1 MNLDTLNETQKE
13 AVLTTDGPILILAGP
28 GSGKTRVIT
37 YKIAYLLEEKKANP
51 WEILAITFTN
61 KAAKEMK
68 VRLESLIK
76 DDVRSMQ
83 ISTFH
88 SFGLRVIKEN
98 HEFFNLN
105 SSFTILDEQDSISVI
120 KKILKDMNLD
130 DKIYN
135 PRTIKN
141 KISNAKNE
149 LLNPKA
155 YSVFARTD
163 IDKTIVKVYEK
174 YEDRLKKNSS
184 VDFDDL
190 LMMPIELFKKDKKAL
205 EHYQNR
211 YKYVFIDEYQDTN
224 EAQYTLSKMIS
235 EKYHNICVVGDE
247 SQSIYSWRGA
257 NFKNILNFEKDYN
270 NAKVILLEQNYRSTK
285 RIIEA
290 ANSVIKNNKEKKDK
304 HLWTDNDTGSKIK
317 YLRCY
322 DEKDEIYNIISEI
335 KQYKEEGIP
344 YKEMVVLY
352 RTNAQSQSI
361 ERGFIENTI
370 PYKVVGSYAY
380 FNRKEIKDLVA
391 YLRLINNK
399 DDDVSL
405 LRAINAPKRGIGN
418 KTIEKLEEKAN
429 NEDNKSIFNVID
441 SGKELVFKNL
451 ILDINEKM
459 KDKSFVD
466 LVELVLDE
474 SGLRNEYELDK
485 SLESDAKLE
494 NLEEFK
500 SIAKNFED
508 YNPGAT
514 LEEFLIEISL
524 ISDVKETKDDDD
536 VVTLMTTHA
545 VKGLEFD
552 IVFVTGLEEGIF
564 PHSNSMYEESELEEE
579 RRLFYVAITRAK
591 KVLYL
596 TNARSRVRFG
606 KIESNPPSRFIDEIN
621 SDDIEKMFEENKT
634 TKEIKINKKDN
645 FNDEELEIKAGDK
658 VEHNSYG
665 KGIVVTVDRGVA
677 TIAFANPI
685 GIKKILT
692 TYKGLKKTGGFY
704 E

>member
-1 MNLDTLNETQKE
+1 MNLDTLNETQLE
-13 AVLTTDGPILILAGP
+13 AVKITDGPLLILAGP

-37 YKIAYLLEEKKANP
+37 YKIAYLLEQGKAKP
-51 WEILAITFTN
+51 WEVLAITFTN

-68 VRLESLIK
+68 ERLHNLIEEDIK
-76 DDVRSMQ
+76 GMQ

-88 SFGLRVIKEN
+88 SFGLRVIKEYYD
-98 HEFFNLN
+98 FFGLDRT
-105 SSFTILDEQDSISVI
+105 FTIIDESDSISLI
-120 KKILKDMNLD
+120 KKIIKELNLD
-130 DKIYN
+130 EKKYI
-135 PRTIKN
+135 PRAIKN
-141 KISNAKNE
+141 KISGAKNE
-149 LLNPKA
+149 LLNPEGFK
-155 YSVFARTD
+155 VFARTPYD
-163 IDKTIVKVYEK
+163 EDVVKIYKK
-174 YEDRLKKNSS
+174 YEEKLKRNSS

-190 LMMPIELFKKDKKAL
+190 LMLPIELFRKDKEAL

-224 EAQYTLSKMIS
+224 EAQYLLSKMIS
-235 EKYHNICVVGDE
+235 DKYKNICVVGDE

-257 NFKNILNFEKDYN
+257 NYKNILNFEKDYK

-285 RIIEA
+285 TILEA

-304 HLWTDNDTGSKIK
+304 HLWTLNGKGSKIK

-322 DEKDEIYNIISEI
+322 DEKDEILNIINTI
-335 KQYKEEGIP
+335 KKFKSEGIP

-391 YLRLINNK
+391 YLRLINNDK
-399 DDDVSL
+399 DDVSL
-405 LRAINAPKRGIGN
+405 IRAMNAPKRGIGA
-418 KTIEKLEEKAN
+418 KTIEKLELNAN
-429 NEDNKSIFNVID
+429 ENNVSIFDSIT
-441 SGKELVFKNL
+441 SGKELAFKNL
-451 ILDINEKM
+451 ILDIKEKM

-474 SGLRNEYELDK
+474 SGLKDEYKEKTIENE
-485 SLESDAKLE
+485 SRLE

-500 SIAKNFED
+500 SIARNFED

-524 ISDVKETKDDDD
+524 ISDVKEASDCDE
-536 VVTLMTTHA
+536 VVTLMTMHA

-552 IVFVTGLEEGIF
+552 VVFITGLEEGLF
-564 PHSNSMYEESELEEE
+564 PHSNSMFDESELEEE

-596 TNARSRVRFG
+596 TNARSRMLFG
-606 KIESNPPSRFIDEIN
+606 QIKSNLPSRFIEEIN
-621 SDDIEKMFEENKT
+621 QEDIEKLFEENKS

-645 FNDEELEIKAGDK
+645 FNDNDLELKVGDH
-658 VEHNSYG
+658 VNHNAYG
-665 KGIVVTVDRGVA
+665 NGIVVSLEKSVA
-677 TIAFANPI
+677 TIAFKV

-692 TYKGLKKTGGFY
+692 TYKGLKKI
-704 E
+704 

>member
-1 MNLDTLNETQKE
+1 MNLETLNDTQLE
-13 AVLTTDGPILILAGP
+13 AVKTTDGPILILAGP

-37 YKIAYLLEEKKANP
+37 YKIAYLLEENKAKP

-68 VRLESLIK
+68 MRLENLIEEDIK
-76 DDVRSMQ
+76 SMQ

-88 SFGLRVIKEN
+88 SFGLRIIKEN

-105 SSFTILDEQDSISVI
+105 KNFTILDETDSISVI
-120 KKILKDMNLD
+120 KKIVKEMNLD
-130 DKIYN
+130 EKQYN
-135 PRTIKN
+135 ARSIKH
-141 KISNAKNE
+141 KISSAKNE
-149 LLNPKA
+149 LIDSKK
-155 YSVFARTD
+155 YKMYARTL
-163 IDKTIVKVYEK
+163 IDENIAKVYEK
-174 YEDRLKKNSS
+174 YQEKLLRSS
-184 VDFDDL
+184 TVDFDDL
-190 LMMPIELFKKDKKAL
+190 LMLPIELFKKNKEAL
-205 EHYQNR
+205 EHYQNK

-224 EAQYTLSKMIS
+224 EAQYLLSKMIS
-235 EKYHNICVVGDE
+235 EKRNNICVVGDE
-247 SQSIYSWRGA
+247 CQSIYSWRGA
-257 NFKNILNFEKDYN
+257 NFKNILNFEKDYE

-290 ANSVIKNNKEKKDK
+290 ANSVIKHNKEKKDK
-304 HLWTDNDTGSKIK
+304 HLWTDNSEGTKIK
-317 YLRCY
+317 YMRCY
-322 DEKDEIYNIISEI
+322 DEKDEVLNIINQI
-335 KQYKEEGIP
+335 KHFKEEGIP

-361 ERGFIENTI
+361 ERGFLENTI

-405 LRAINAPKRGIGN
+405 LRAINAPKRGIGA
-418 KTIEKLEEKAN
+418 KTIEKLEAQAN
-429 NEDNKSIFNVID
+429 ENNKSIFDSIE
-441 SGKELVFKNL
+441 SGKELAFKNL

-459 KDKSFVD
+459 KDKSFVEFI
-466 LVELVLDE
+466 ELVLDE
-474 SGLRNEYELDK
+474 TGLRSEYELEK
-485 SLESDAKLE
+485 TVENEAKLE

-524 ISDVKETKDDDD
+524 ISDVKETKDDDE
-536 VVTLMTTHA
+536 VVTLMTMHA

-552 IVFVTGLEEGIF
+552 VVFVTGLEEGLF
-564 PHSNSMYEESELEEE
+564 PHSNSMHDESELEEE
-579 RRLFYVAITRAK
+579 RRIFYVAITRAK

-596 TNARSRVRFG
+596 TNARSRMLFG
-606 KIESNPPSRFIDEIN
+606 NVQCNQPSRFIEEIN
-621 SDDIEKMFEENKT
+621 PDDVEKLFEENKS

-645 FNDEELEIKAGDK
+645 FNDEDLELKVGDH
-658 VEHNSYG
+658 VEHNAYG
-665 KGIVVTVDRGVA
+665 SGIVVSIQKSVA
-677 TIAFANPI
+677 TIAFSNSV

-692 TYKGLKKTGGFY
+692 TYKGLKKR
-704 E
+704 

>member
-1 MNLDTLNETQKE
+1 MNLETLNDTQLE
-13 AVLTTDGPILILAGP
+13 AVKTTDGPILILAGP

-37 YKIAYLLEEKKANP
+37 YKIAYLLEENKAKP

-68 VRLESLIK
+68 MRLENLIEEDIK
-76 DDVRSMQ
+76 SMQ

-88 SFGLRVIKEN
+88 SFGLRIIKEN

-105 SSFTILDEQDSISVI
+105 KNFTILDETDSISVI
-120 KKILKDMNLD
+120 KKIVKEMNLD
-130 DKIYN
+130 EKQYN
-135 PRTIKN
+135 ARSIKH
-141 KISNAKNE
+141 KISSAKNE
-149 LLNPKA
+149 LIDSKK
-155 YSVFARTD
+155 YKMYARTL
-163 IDKTIVKVYEK
+163 IDENIAKVYEK
-174 YEDRLKKNSS
+174 YQEKLLRSS
-184 VDFDDL
+184 TVDFDDL
-190 LMMPIELFKKDKKAL
+190 LMLPIELFKKNKEAL
-205 EHYQNR
+205 EHYQNK

-224 EAQYTLSKMIS
+224 EAQYLLSKMIS
-235 EKYHNICVVGDE
+235 EKRNNICVVGDE
-247 SQSIYSWRGA
+247 CQSIYSWRGA
-257 NFKNILNFEKDYN
+257 NFKNILNFEKDYE

-290 ANSVIKNNKEKKDK
+290 ANSVIKHNKEKKDK
-304 HLWTDNDTGSKIK
+304 HLWTDNSEGTKIK
-317 YLRCY
+317 YMRCY
-322 DEKDEIYNIISEI
+322 DEKDEVLNIINQI
-335 KQYKEEGIP
+335 KHFKEEGIP

-361 ERGFIENTI
+361 ERGFLENTI

-405 LRAINAPKRGIGN
+405 LRAINAPKRGIGA
-418 KTIEKLEEKAN
+418 KTIEKLEAQAN
-429 NEDNKSIFNVID
+429 ENNKSLFDSIE
-441 SGKELVFKNL
+441 SGKELAFKNL

-459 KDKSFVD
+459 KDKSFVEFI
-466 LVELVLDE
+466 ELVLDE
-474 SGLRNEYELDK
+474 TGLRGEYELEK
-485 SLESDAKLE
+485 TVENEAKLE

-524 ISDVKETKDDDD
+524 ISDVKETKDDE
-536 VVTLMTTHA
+536 VVTLMTMHA

-552 IVFVTGLEEGIF
+552 VVFVTGLEEGLF
-564 PHSNSMYEESELEEE
+564 PHSNSMHDEAELEEE
-579 RRLFYVAITRAK
+579 RRIFYVAITRAK

-596 TNARSRVRFG
+596 TNARSRMLFG
-606 KIESNPPSRFIDEIN
+606 NVQCNQPSRFIEEIN
-621 SDDIEKMFEENKT
+621 PDDVEKLFEENKST
-634 TKEIKINKKDN
+634 REIKINKKDN
-645 FNDEELEIKAGDK
+645 FNDEDLELKAGDH
-658 VEHNSYG
+658 VEHNAYG
-665 KGIVVTVDRGVA
+665 SGIVVSIQKSVA
-677 TIAFANPI
+677 TIAFSNSV

-692 TYKGLKKTGGFY
+692 TYKGLKKR
-704 E
+704 

>member
-1 MNLDTLNETQKE
+1 MNLETLNETQLE
-13 AVLTTDGPILILAGP
+13 AVKTTDGPILILAGP

-37 YKIAYLLEEKKANP
+37 YKIAYLLEENKAKP

-68 VRLESLIK
+68 MRLENLIEEDIK
-76 DDVRSMQ
+76 SMQ

-88 SFGLRVIKEN
+88 SFGLRIIKEN

-105 SSFTILDEQDSISVI
+105 KNFTILDEADSISVI
-120 KKILKDMNLD
+120 KKIVKEMNLD
-130 DKIYN
+130 EKQYN
-135 PRTIKN
+135 ARSIKH
-141 KISNAKNE
+141 KISSAKNE
-149 LLNPKA
+149 LIDTKK
-155 YSVFARTD
+155 YKMYARTL
-163 IDKTIVKVYEK
+163 IDENIAKVYEK
-174 YEDRLKKNSS
+174 YQEKLLRSS
-184 VDFDDL
+184 TVDFDDL
-190 LMMPIELFKKDKKAL
+190 LMLPIELFKKNKEAL
-205 EHYQNR
+205 EHYQNK

-224 EAQYTLSKMIS
+224 EAQYLLSRMIC
-235 EKYHNICVVGDE
+235 EKRNNICVVGDE
-247 SQSIYSWRGA
+247 CQSIYSWRGA
-257 NFKNILNFEKDYN
+257 NFKNILNFEKDYE

-290 ANSVIKNNKEKKDK
+290 ANSVIKHNKEKKDK
-304 HLWTDNDTGSKIK
+304 HLWTDNSEGTKIK
-317 YLRCY
+317 YMRCY
-322 DEKDEIYNIISEI
+322 DEKDEVLNIINQI
-335 KQYKEEGIP
+335 KHFKEEGVP

-361 ERGFIENTI
+361 ERGFLENTI

-405 LRAINAPKRGIGN
+405 LRAINAPKRGIGA
-418 KTIEKLEEKAN
+418 KTIEKLEAQAN
-429 NEDNKSIFNVID
+429 ENNKSIFDSIE
-441 SGKELVFKNL
+441 SGKELAFKNL

-459 KDKSFVD
+459 KDKSFVEFI
-466 LVELVLDE
+466 ELVLDE
-474 SGLRNEYELDK
+474 TGLRSEYELEK
-485 SLESDAKLE
+485 TVENEAKLE

-524 ISDVKETKDDDD
+524 ISDVKETKDDDE
-536 VVTLMTTHA
+536 VVTLMTMHA

-552 IVFVTGLEEGIF
+552 VVFVTGLEEGLF
-564 PHSNSMYEESELEEE
+564 PHSNSMHDEAELEEE
-579 RRLFYVAITRAK
+579 RRIFYVAITRAK

-596 TNARSRVRFG
+596 TNARSRMLFG
-606 KIESNPPSRFIDEIN
+606 NVQCNQPSRFIEEIN
-621 SDDIEKMFEENKT
+621 PEDVEKLFEENKA

-645 FNDEELEIKAGDK
+645 FNDEDLELKAGDH
-658 VEHNSYG
+658 VEHNAYG
-665 KGIVVTVDRGVA
+665 SGIVVSIQKSVA
-677 TIAFANPI
+677 TIAFSNSV

-692 TYKGLKKTGGFY
+692 TYKGLKKR
-704 E
+704 

>member
-1 MNLDTLNETQKE
+1 MNLDTLNETQLE
-13 AVLTTDGPILILAGP
+13 AVKITDGPLLILAGP

-37 YKIAYLLEEKKANP
+37 YKIAYLLEQEKAKP
-51 WEILAITFTN
+51 WEVLAITFTN

-68 VRLESLIK
+68 ERLHNLIEEDIK
-76 DDVRSMQ
+76 GMQ

-88 SFGLRVIKEN
+88 SFGLRVIKEYYD
-98 HEFFNLN
+98 FFGLDRT
-105 SSFTILDEQDSISVI
+105 FTIIDESDSISLI
-120 KKILKDMNLD
+120 KKIIKELNLD
-130 DKIYN
+130 EKKYI
-135 PRTIKN
+135 PRAIKN
-141 KISNAKNE
+141 KISGAKNE
-149 LLNPKA
+149 LLNPEGFK
-155 YSVFARTD
+155 VFARTPYD
-163 IDKTIVKVYEK
+163 EDVVKIYKK
-174 YEDRLKKNSS
+174 YEEKLKRNSS

-190 LMMPIELFKKDKKAL
+190 LMLPIELFRKDKEAL

-224 EAQYTLSKMIS
+224 EAQYLLSKMIS
-235 EKYHNICVVGDE
+235 DKYKNICVVGDE

-257 NFKNILNFEKDYN
+257 NYKNILNFEKDYK

-285 RIIEA
+285 TILEA

-304 HLWTDNDTGSKIK
+304 HLWTLNGKGSKIK

-322 DEKDEIYNIISEI
+322 DEKDEILNIINTI
-335 KQYKEEGIP
+335 KKFKSEGIP

-391 YLRLINNK
+391 YLRLINNEK
-399 DDDVSL
+399 DDVSL
-405 LRAINAPKRGIGN
+405 IRAMNAPKRGIGA
-418 KTIEKLEEKAN
+418 KTIEKLELNAN
-429 NEDNKSIFNVID
+429 ENNVSIFDSIT
-441 SGKELVFKNL
+441 SGKELAFKNL
-451 ILDINEKM
+451 ILDIKEKM

-474 SGLRNEYELDK
+474 SGLKDEYKEKTIENE
-485 SLESDAKLE
+485 SRLE

-500 SIAKNFED
+500 SIARNFED

-524 ISDVKETKDDDD
+524 ISDVKEASDCDE
-536 VVTLMTTHA
+536 VVTLMTMHA

-552 IVFVTGLEEGIF
+552 VVFITGLEEGLF
-564 PHSNSMYEESELEEE
+564 PHSNSMFDESELEEE

-596 TNARSRVRFG
+596 TNARSRMLFG
-606 KIESNPPSRFIDEIN
+606 QIKSNLPSRFIEEIN
-621 SDDIEKMFEENKT
+621 QEDIEKLFEENKS

-645 FNDEELEIKAGDK
+645 FNDNDLELKVGDH
-658 VEHNSYG
+658 VNHNVYG
-665 KGIVVTVDRGVA
+665 NGIVVSLEKSVA
-677 TIAFANPI
+677 TIAFKV

-692 TYKGLKKTGGFY
+692 TYKGLKKI
-704 E
+704 

>member
-1 MNLDTLNETQKE
+1 MNLDTLNETQLE
-13 AVLTTDGPILILAGP
+13 AVKITDGPLLILAGP

-37 YKIAYLLEEKKANP
+37 YKIAYLLEQGKAKP
-51 WEILAITFTN
+51 WEVLAITFTN

-68 VRLESLIK
+68 ERLHNLIEEDIK
-76 DDVRSMQ
+76 GMQ

-88 SFGLRVIKEN
+88 SFGLRVIKEYYD
-98 HEFFNLN
+98 FFGLDRA
-105 SSFTILDEQDSISVI
+105 FTIIDESDSISLI
-120 KKILKDMNLD
+120 KKIIKELNLD
-130 DKIYN
+130 EKKYI
-135 PRTIKN
+135 PRAIKN
-141 KISNAKNE
+141 KISGAKNE
-149 LLNPKA
+149 LLNPEGFK
-155 YSVFARTD
+155 VFARTPYD
-163 IDKTIVKVYEK
+163 EDVVKIYKK
-174 YEDRLKKNSS
+174 YEEKLKRNSS

-190 LMMPIELFKKDKKAL
+190 LMLPIELFRKDKEAL

-224 EAQYTLSKMIS
+224 EAQYLLSKMIS
-235 EKYHNICVVGDE
+235 DKYKNICVVGDE

-257 NFKNILNFEKDYN
+257 NYKNILNFEKDYK

-285 RIIEA
+285 TILEA

-304 HLWTDNDTGSKIK
+304 HLWTLNGKGSKIK

-322 DEKDEIYNIISEI
+322 DEKDEILNIINTI
-335 KQYKEEGIP
+335 KKFKSEGIP

-391 YLRLINNK
+391 YLRLINNEK
-399 DDDVSL
+399 DDVSL
-405 LRAINAPKRGIGN
+405 IRAMNAPKRGIGA
-418 KTIEKLEEKAN
+418 KTIEKLELNAN
-429 NEDNKSIFNVID
+429 ENNVSIFDSIT
-441 SGKELVFKNL
+441 SGKELAFKNL
-451 ILDINEKM
+451 ILDIKEKM

-474 SGLRNEYELDK
+474 SGLKDEYKEKTIENE
-485 SLESDAKLE
+485 SRLE

-500 SIAKNFED
+500 SIARNFED

-524 ISDVKETKDDDD
+524 ISDVKEASDCDE
-536 VVTLMTTHA
+536 VVTLMTMHA

-552 IVFVTGLEEGIF
+552 VVFITGLEEGLF
-564 PHSNSMYEESELEEE
+564 PHSNSMFDESELEEE

-596 TNARSRVRFG
+596 TNARSRMLFG
-606 KIESNPPSRFIDEIN
+606 QIKSNLPSRFIEEIN
-621 SDDIEKMFEENKT
+621 QEDIEKLFEENKS

-645 FNDEELEIKAGDK
+645 FNDNDLELKVGDH
-658 VEHNSYG
+658 VNHNAYG
-665 KGIVVTVDRGVA
+665 NGIVVSLEKSVA
-677 TIAFANPI
+677 TIAFKV

-692 TYKGLKKTGGFY
+692 TYKGLKKI
-704 E
+704 

>member
-1 MNLDTLNETQKE
+1 MNLDTLNETQLE
-13 AVLTTDGPILILAGP
+13 AVKITDGPLLILAGP

-37 YKIAYLLEEKKANP
+37 YKIAYLLEQGKAKP
-51 WEILAITFTN
+51 WEVLAITFTN

-68 VRLESLIK
+68 ERLHNLIEEDIK
-76 DDVRSMQ
+76 GMQ

-88 SFGLRVIKEN
+88 SFGLRVIKEYYD
-98 HEFFNLN
+98 FFGLDRT
-105 SSFTILDEQDSISVI
+105 FTIIDESDSISLI
-120 KKILKDMNLD
+120 KKIIKELNFDEK
-130 DKIYN
+130 KYI
-135 PRTIKN
+135 PRAIKN
-141 KISNAKNE
+141 KISGAKNE
-149 LLNPKA
+149 LLNPEGFK
-155 YSVFARTD
+155 VFARTPYD
-163 IDKTIVKVYEK
+163 EDVVKIYKK
-174 YEDRLKKNSS
+174 YEEKLKRNSS

-190 LMMPIELFKKDKKAL
+190 LMLPIELFRKDKEAL

-224 EAQYTLSKMIS
+224 EAQYLLSKMIS
-235 EKYHNICVVGDE
+235 DKYKNICVVGDE

-257 NFKNILNFEKDYN
+257 NYKNILNFEKDYK

-285 RIIEA
+285 TILEA

-304 HLWTDNDTGSKIK
+304 HLWTLNGKGSKIK

-322 DEKDEIYNIISEI
+322 DEKDEILNIINTI
-335 KQYKEEGIP
+335 KKFKSEGIP
-344 YKEMVVLY
+344 YEEMVVLY

-391 YLRLINNK
+391 YLRLINNEK
-399 DDDVSL
+399 DDVSL
-405 LRAINAPKRGIGN
+405 IRAMNAPKRGIGA
-418 KTIEKLEEKAN
+418 KTIEKLELNAN
-429 NEDNKSIFNVID
+429 ENNVSIFDSIT
-441 SGKELVFKNL
+441 SGKELAFKNL
-451 ILDINEKM
+451 ILDIKEKM

-474 SGLRNEYELDK
+474 SGLKDEYKEKTIENE
-485 SLESDAKLE
+485 SRLE

-500 SIAKNFED
+500 SIARNFED

-524 ISDVKETKDDDD
+524 ISDVKEASDCDE
-536 VVTLMTTHA
+536 VVTLMTMHA

-552 IVFVTGLEEGIF
+552 VVFITGLEEGLF
-564 PHSNSMYEESELEEE
+564 PHSNSMFDESELEEE

-596 TNARSRVRFG
+596 TNARSRMLFG
-606 KIESNPPSRFIDEIN
+606 QIKSNLPSRFIEEIN
-621 SDDIEKMFEENKT
+621 QEDIEKLFEENKS

-645 FNDEELEIKAGDK
+645 FNDNDLELKVGDH
-658 VEHNSYG
+658 VNHNAYG
-665 KGIVVTVDRGVA
+665 NGIVVSLEKSVA
-677 TIAFANPI
+677 TIAFKV

-692 TYKGLKKTGGFY
+692 TYKGLKKI
-704 E
+704 

>member
-1 MNLDTLNETQKE
+1 MNLDTLNETQLE
-13 AVLTTDGPILILAGP
+13 AVKITDGPLLILAGP

-37 YKIAYLLEEKKANP
+37 YKIAYLLEQGKAKP
-51 WEILAITFTN
+51 WEVLAITFTN

-68 VRLESLIK
+68 ERLHNLIEEDIK
-76 DDVRSMQ
+76 GMQ

-88 SFGLRVIKEN
+88 SFGLRVIKEYYD
-98 HEFFNLN
+98 FFGLDRT
-105 SSFTILDEQDSISVI
+105 FTIIDESDSISLI
-120 KKILKDMNLD
+120 KKIIKKLNLD
-130 DKIYN
+130 EKKYI
-135 PRTIKN
+135 PRAIKN
-141 KISNAKNE
+141 KISGAKNE
-149 LLNPKA
+149 LLNPEGFK
-155 YSVFARTD
+155 VFARTPYD
-163 IDKTIVKVYEK
+163 EDVVKIYKK
-174 YEDRLKKNSS
+174 YEEKLKRNSS

-190 LMMPIELFKKDKKAL
+190 LMLPIELFRKDKEAL

-224 EAQYTLSKMIS
+224 EAQYLLSKMIS
-235 EKYHNICVVGDE
+235 DKYKNICVVGDE

-257 NFKNILNFEKDYN
+257 NYKNILNFEKDYK

-285 RIIEA
+285 TILEA

-304 HLWTDNDTGSKIK
+304 HLWTLNGKGSKIK

-322 DEKDEIYNIISEI
+322 DEKDEILNIINTI
-335 KQYKEEGIP
+335 KKFKSEGIP

-391 YLRLINNK
+391 YLRLINNEK
-399 DDDVSL
+399 DDVSL
-405 LRAINAPKRGIGN
+405 IRAMNAPKRGIGA
-418 KTIEKLEEKAN
+418 KTIEKLELNAN
-429 NEDNKSIFNVID
+429 ENNVSIFDSIT
-441 SGKELVFKNL
+441 SGKELAFKNL
-451 ILDINEKM
+451 ILDIKEKM

-474 SGLRNEYELDK
+474 SGLKDEYKEKTIENE
-485 SLESDAKLE
+485 SRLE

-500 SIAKNFED
+500 SIARNFED

-524 ISDVKETKDDDD
+524 ISDVKEASDCDE
-536 VVTLMTTHA
+536 VVTLMTMHA

-552 IVFVTGLEEGIF
+552 VVFITGLEEGLF
-564 PHSNSMYEESELEEE
+564 PHSNSMFDESELEEE

-596 TNARSRVRFG
+596 TNARSRMLFG
-606 KIESNPPSRFIDEIN
+606 QIKSNLPSRFIEEIN
-621 SDDIEKMFEENKT
+621 QEDIEKLFEENKS

-645 FNDEELEIKAGDK
+645 FNDNDLELKVGDH
-658 VEHNSYG
+658 VNHNAYG
-665 KGIVVTVDRGVA
+665 NGIVVSLEKSVA
-677 TIAFANPI
+677 TIAFKV

-692 TYKGLKKTGGFY
+692 TYKGLKKI
-704 E
+704 

>member
-1 MNLDTLNETQKE
+1 MNLDTLNETQLE
-13 AVLTTDGPILILAGP
+13 AVKITDGPLLILAGP

-37 YKIAYLLEEKKANP
+37 YKIAYLLEQGKAKP
-51 WEILAITFTN
+51 WEVLAITFTN

-68 VRLESLIK
+68 ERLHNLIEEDIK
-76 DDVRSMQ
+76 GMQ

-88 SFGLRVIKEN
+88 SFGLRVIKEYYD
-98 HEFFNLN
+98 FFGLDRT
-105 SSFTILDEQDSISVI
+105 FTIIDESDSISLI
-120 KKILKDMNLD
+120 KKIIKELNLD
-130 DKIYN
+130 EKKYI
-135 PRTIKN
+135 PRAIKN
-141 KISNAKNE
+141 KISGAKNE
-149 LLNPKA
+149 LLNPEGFK
-155 YSVFARTD
+155 VFARTPYD
-163 IDKTIVKVYEK
+163 EDVVKIYKK
-174 YEDRLKKNSS
+174 YEQKLKRNSS

-190 LMMPIELFKKDKKAL
+190 LMLPIELFRKDKEAL

-224 EAQYTLSKMIS
+224 EAQYLLSKMIS
-235 EKYHNICVVGDE
+235 DKYKNICVVGDE

-257 NFKNILNFEKDYN
+257 NYKNILNFEKDYK

-285 RIIEA
+285 TILEA

-304 HLWTDNDTGSKIK
+304 HLWTLNGKGSKIK

-322 DEKDEIYNIISEI
+322 DEKDEILNIINTI
-335 KQYKEEGIP
+335 KKFKSEGIP

-391 YLRLINNK
+391 YLRLINNEK
-399 DDDVSL
+399 DDVSL
-405 LRAINAPKRGIGN
+405 IRAMNAPKRGIGA
-418 KTIEKLEEKAN
+418 KTIEKLELNAN
-429 NEDNKSIFNVID
+429 ENNVSIFDSIT
-441 SGKELVFKNL
+441 SGKELAFKNL
-451 ILDINEKM
+451 ILDIKEKM

-474 SGLRNEYELDK
+474 SGLKDEYKEKTIENE
-485 SLESDAKLE
+485 SRLE

-500 SIAKNFED
+500 SIARNFED

-524 ISDVKETKDDDD
+524 ISDVKEASDCDE
-536 VVTLMTTHA
+536 VVTLMTMHA

-552 IVFVTGLEEGIF
+552 VVFITGLEEGLF
-564 PHSNSMYEESELEEE
+564 PHSNSMFDESELEEE

-596 TNARSRVRFG
+596 TNARSRMLFG
-606 KIESNPPSRFIDEIN
+606 QIKSNLPSRFIEEIN
-621 SDDIEKMFEENKT
+621 QEDIEKLFEENKS

-645 FNDEELEIKAGDK
+645 FNDNDLELKVGDH
-658 VEHNSYG
+658 VNHNAYG
-665 KGIVVTVDRGVA
+665 NGIVVSLEKSVA
-677 TIAFANPI
+677 TIAFKV

-692 TYKGLKKTGGFY
+692 TYKGLKKI
-704 E
+704 

>member
-1 MNLDTLNETQKE
+1 MNLDTLNETQLE
-13 AVLTTDGPILILAGP
+13 AVKITDGPLLILAGP

-37 YKIAYLLEEKKANP
+37 YKIAYLLEQEKAKP
-51 WEILAITFTN
+51 WEVLAITFTN

-68 VRLESLIK
+68 ERLHNLIEEDIK
-76 DDVRSMQ
+76 GMQ

-88 SFGLRVIKEN
+88 SFGLRVIKEYYD
-98 HEFFNLN
+98 FFGLDRT
-105 SSFTILDEQDSISVI
+105 FTIIDESDSISLI
-120 KKILKDMNLD
+120 KKIIKELNLD
-130 DKIYN
+130 EKKYI
-135 PRTIKN
+135 PRAIKN
-141 KISNAKNE
+141 KISGAKNE
-149 LLNPKA
+149 LLNPEGFK
-155 YSVFARTD
+155 VFARTPYD
-163 IDKTIVKVYEK
+163 EDVVKIYKK
-174 YEDRLKKNSS
+174 YEEKLKRNSS

-190 LMMPIELFKKDKKAL
+190 LMLPIELFRKDKEAL

-224 EAQYTLSKMIS
+224 EAQYLLSKMIS
-235 EKYHNICVVGDE
+235 DKYKNICVVGDE

-257 NFKNILNFEKDYN
+257 NYKNILNFEKDYK

-285 RIIEA
+285 TILEA

-304 HLWTDNDTGSKIK
+304 HLWTLNGKGSKIK

-322 DEKDEIYNIISEI
+322 DEKDEILNIINTI
-335 KQYKEEGIP
+335 KKFKSEGIP

-391 YLRLINNK
+391 YLRLINNEK
-399 DDDVSL
+399 DDVSL
-405 LRAINAPKRGIGN
+405 IRAMNAPKRGIGA
-418 KTIEKLEEKAN
+418 KTIEKLELNAN
-429 NEDNKSIFNVID
+429 ENNVSIFDSIT
-441 SGKELVFKNL
+441 SGKELAFKNL
-451 ILDINEKM
+451 ILDIKEKM

-474 SGLRNEYELDK
+474 SGLKDEYKEKTIENE
-485 SLESDAKLE
+485 SRLE

-500 SIAKNFED
+500 SIARNFED

-524 ISDVKETKDDDD
+524 ISDVKEASDCDE
-536 VVTLMTTHA
+536 VVTLMTMHA

-552 IVFVTGLEEGIF
+552 VVFITGLEEGLF
-564 PHSNSMYEESELEEE
+564 PHSNSMFDESELEEE

-596 TNARSRVRFG
+596 TNARSRMLFG
-606 KIESNPPSRFIDEIN
+606 QIKSNLPSRFIEEIN
-621 SDDIEKMFEENKT
+621 QEDIEKLFEENKS

-645 FNDEELEIKAGDK
+645 FNDNDLELKVGDY
-658 VEHNSYG
+658 VNHNAYG
-665 KGIVVTVDRGVA
+665 NGIVVSLEKSVA
-677 TIAFANPI
+677 TIAFKV

-692 TYKGLKKTGGFY
+692 TYKGLKKI
-704 E
+704 

>member
-1 MNLDTLNETQKE
+1 MNLETLNKTQKE
-13 AVLTTDGPILILAGP
+13 AVITTDGPILILAGP

-37 YKIAYLLEEKKANP
+37 YKIAYLLEQKKANP

-68 VRLESLIK
+68 VRLETLIK

-98 HEFFNLN
+98 YDFFGLN
-105 SSFTILDEQDSISVI
+105 KNFTILDEQDSISVI
-120 KKILKDMNLD
+120 KKILKEMNLD

-135 PRTIKN
+135 SRTIKN

-155 YSVFARTD
+155 YGVFARTD
-163 IDKTIVKVYEK
+163 IDKTIVKIYEK
-174 YEDRLKKNSS
+174 YEDKLRKSS
-184 VDFDDL
+184 TVDFDDL
-190 LMMPIELFKKDKKAL
+190 LMLPIELFKKDKKVL
-205 EHYQNR
+205 EHYQNK

-224 EAQYTLSKMIS
+224 EAQYKLSKMIS
-235 EKYHNICVVGDE
+235 EKYNNICVVGDE

-270 NAKVILLEQNYRSTK
+270 DAKVILLEQNYRSTK

-304 HLWTDNDTGSKIK
+304 HLWTDNSLGSKIK
-317 YLRCY
+317 YMRCY
-322 DEKDEIYNIISEI
+322 DEKDEVYNIINEI

-391 YLRLINNK
+391 YLRLINNN

-418 KTIEKLEEKAN
+418 KTIEKLEDKAN
-429 NEDNKSIFNVID
+429 NEDTSIFNVID
-441 SGKELVFKNL
+441 NGKELAFKNL

-474 SGLRNEYELDK
+474 SGLRSEYEEDN
-485 SLESDAKLE
+485 SLENAAKLE

-524 ISDVKETKDDDD
+524 ISDVKETKDDE

-564 PHSNSMYEESELEEE
+564 PHANSMYEESELEEE
-579 RRLFYVAITRAK
+579 RRLFYVAITRAR

-606 KIESNPPSRFIDEIN
+606 RIESNIPSRFIDEIN
-621 SDDIEKMFEENKT
+621 SDDIEKMFEENKVI
-634 TKEIKINKKDN
+634 KEIKINKKDN
-645 FNDEELEIKAGDK
+645 FNDDELEIKTGDK
-658 VEHNSYG
+658 VEHNSFG
-665 KGIVVTVDRGVA
+665 KGIVINVDRGVA
-677 TIAFANPI
+677 TIAFPNPI
-685 GIKKILT
+685 GIRKILT
-692 TYKGLKKTGGFY
+692 TYKGLKKMGDNY

>member
-1 MNLDTLNETQKE
+1 MNLDTLNETQLE
-13 AVLTTDGPILILAGP
+13 AVKTTDGPILILAGP

-37 YKIAYLLEEKKANP
+37 YKIAYLLEENKAKP

-68 VRLESLIK
+68 MRLENLIEEDIK
-76 DDVRSMQ
+76 SMQ

-88 SFGLRVIKEN
+88 SFGLRIIKEN

-105 SSFTILDEQDSISVI
+105 KNFTILDETDSISVI
-120 KKILKDMNLD
+120 KKIVKEMNLD
-130 DKIYN
+130 EKQYN
-135 PRTIKN
+135 PRAIKH
-141 KISNAKNE
+141 KISSAKNE
-149 LLNPKA
+149 L
-155 YSVFARTD
+155 
-163 IDKTIVKVYEK
+163 IDCKKYKMYAKTLIDENIAKVYEK
-174 YEDRLKKNSS
+174 YQEKLLRSS
-184 VDFDDL
+184 TVDFDDL
-190 LMMPIELFKKDKKAL
+190 LMLPIELFKENKEAL
-205 EHYQNR
+205 EHYQNK

-224 EAQYTLSKMIS
+224 EAQYLLSKMIS
-235 EKYHNICVVGDE
+235 EKRNNICVVGDE
-247 SQSIYSWRGA
+247 CQSIYSWRGA
-257 NFKNILNFEKDYN
+257 NFKNILNFEKDYE

-290 ANSVIKNNKEKKDK
+290 ANSVIKHNKEKKDK
-304 HLWTDNDTGSKIK
+304 HLWTDNSEGTKIK
-317 YLRCY
+317 YMRCY
-322 DEKDEIYNIISEI
+322 DEKDEVLNIINQI
-335 KQYKEEGIP
+335 KHFKEEGIP

-361 ERGFIENTI
+361 ERGFLENTI

-405 LRAINAPKRGIGN
+405 LRAINAPKRGIGA
-418 KTIEKLEEKAN
+418 KTIEKLEAQAN
-429 NEDNKSIFNVID
+429 ENNKSLFDSIE
-441 SGKELVFKNL
+441 SGKELAFKNL

-459 KDKSFVD
+459 KDKSFVEFI
-466 LVELVLDE
+466 ELVLDE
-474 SGLRNEYELDK
+474 TGLRSEYELEK
-485 SLESDAKLE
+485 TVENEAKLE

-524 ISDVKETKDDDD
+524 ISDVKETKDDDE
-536 VVTLMTTHA
+536 VVTLMTMHA

-552 IVFVTGLEEGIF
+552 VVFVTGLEEGLF
-564 PHSNSMYEESELEEE
+564 PHNNSMHDESELEEE
-579 RRLFYVAITRAK
+579 RRIFYVAITRAK

-596 TNARSRVRFG
+596 TNARSRMLFG
-606 KIESNPPSRFIDEIN
+606 NVQCNQPSRFIEEIN
-621 SDDIEKMFEENKT
+621 PDDVEKLFEENKT
-634 TKEIKINKKDN
+634 TREIKINKKDN
-645 FNDEELEIKAGDK
+645 FNDEDLELKAGDH
-658 VEHNSYG
+658 VEHNAYG
-665 KGIVVTVDRGVA
+665 SGIVVSIQKSVA
-677 TIAFANPI
+677 TIAFSNSV

-692 TYKGLKKTGGFY
+692 TYKGLKKR
-704 E
+704 

>member
-1 MNLDTLNETQKE
+1 MNLDTLNETQLE
-13 AVLTTDGPILILAGP
+13 AVKITDGPLLILAGP

-37 YKIAYLLEEKKANP
+37 YKIAYLLEQEKAKP
-51 WEILAITFTN
+51 WEVLAITFTN

-68 VRLESLIK
+68 ERLHNLIEEDIK
-76 DDVRSMQ
+76 GMQ

-88 SFGLRVIKEN
+88 SFGLRVIKEYYD
-98 HEFFNLN
+98 FFGLDRT
-105 SSFTILDEQDSISVI
+105 FTIIDESDSISLI
-120 KKILKDMNLD
+120 KKIIKELNLD
-130 DKIYN
+130 EKKYI
-135 PRTIKN
+135 PRAIKN
-141 KISNAKNE
+141 KISGAKNE
-149 LLNPKA
+149 LLNPEGFK
-155 YSVFARTD
+155 VFARTPYD
-163 IDKTIVKVYEK
+163 EDVVKIYKK
-174 YEDRLKKNSS
+174 YEEKLKRNSS

-190 LMMPIELFKKDKKAL
+190 LMLPIELFRKDKEAL

-224 EAQYTLSKMIS
+224 EAQYLLSKMIS
-235 EKYHNICVVGDE
+235 DKYKNICVVGDE

-257 NFKNILNFEKDYN
+257 NYKNILNFEKDYK

-285 RIIEA
+285 TILEA

-304 HLWTDNDTGSKIK
+304 HLWTLNGKGSKIK

-322 DEKDEIYNIISEI
+322 DEKDEILNIINTI
-335 KQYKEEGIP
+335 KKFKSEGIP

-391 YLRLINNK
+391 YLRLINNEK
-399 DDDVSL
+399 DVVSL
-405 LRAINAPKRGIGN
+405 IRAMNAPKRGIGA
-418 KTIEKLEEKAN
+418 KTIEKLELNAN
-429 NEDNKSIFNVID
+429 ENNVSIFDSIT
-441 SGKELVFKNL
+441 SGKELAFKNL
-451 ILDINEKM
+451 ILDIKEKM

-474 SGLRNEYELDK
+474 SGLKDEYKEKTIENE
-485 SLESDAKLE
+485 SRLE

-500 SIAKNFED
+500 SIARNFED

-524 ISDVKETKDDDD
+524 ISDVKEASDCDE
-536 VVTLMTTHA
+536 VVTLMTMHA

-552 IVFVTGLEEGIF
+552 VVFITGLEEGLF
-564 PHSNSMYEESELEEE
+564 PHSNSMFDESELEEE

-596 TNARSRVRFG
+596 TNARSRMLFG
-606 KIESNPPSRFIDEIN
+606 QIKSNLPSRFIEEIN
-621 SDDIEKMFEENKT
+621 QEDIEKLFEENKS

-645 FNDEELEIKAGDK
+645 FNDNDLELKVGDH
-658 VEHNSYG
+658 VNHNAYG
-665 KGIVVTVDRGVA
+665 NGIVVSLEKSVA
-677 TIAFANPI
+677 TIAFKV

-692 TYKGLKKTGGFY
+692 TYKGLKKI
-704 E
+704 

>member
-1 MNLDTLNETQKE
+1 MNLDTLNETQKD
-13 AVLTTDGPILILAGP
+13 AVVTTDGPILILAGP

-37 YKIAYLLEEKKANP
+37 HKIAYLLEEKKANP

-68 VRLESLIK
+68 VRLEKLI
-76 DDVRSMQ
+76 DEDIRSMQ

-88 SFGLRVIKEN
+88 SFGLRIIKEN
-98 HEFFNLN
+98 YDFFGLN
-105 SSFTILDEQDSISVI
+105 SNFTILDEQDSISVI
-120 KKILKDMNLD
+120 KKIVKDMNLD
-130 DKIYN
+130 EKQYN
-135 PRTIKN
+135 PRNIKH
-141 KISNAKNE
+141 KISSAKNE
-149 LLNPKA
+149 LLDPKG
-155 YSVFARTD
+155 YKVFAHSP
-163 IDKTIVKVYEK
+163 IEEVIVKVYEK
-174 YEDRLKKNSS
+174 YEDKLRRNSS

-205 EHYQNR
+205 EHYQNKF
-211 YKYVFIDEYQDTN
+211 KYIFIDEYQDTN

-235 EKYHNICVVGDE
+235 SKHNNICVVGDE
-247 SQSIYSWRGA
+247 CQSIYSWRGA
-257 NFKNILNFEKDYN
+257 NFKNILNFEKDYK

-304 HLWTDNDTGSKIK
+304 HLWTDNSVGSKIK
-317 YLRCY
+317 YMRCY
-322 DEKDEIYNIISEI
+322 DEKDEVLNIINEI
-335 KQYKEEGIP
+335 KMYKEQGVP

-380 FNRKEIKDLVA
+380 FNRKEIKDLVS

-405 LRAINAPKRGIGN
+405 LRAINAPKRGIGA

-429 NEDNKSIFNVID
+429 LNNTSIFNVID
-441 SGKELVFKNL
+441 SGKELQFKNL

-466 LVELVLDE
+466 LIELVLDE
-474 SGLRNEYELDK
+474 SGLRSEYELEK
-485 SLESDAKLE
+485 SLENEAKLE

-524 ISDVKETKDDDD
+524 ISDVKETKDDE
-536 VVTLMTTHA
+536 VVTLMTMHA

-552 IVFVTGLEEGIF
+552 VVFVTGLEEGLF
-564 PHSNSMYEESELEEE
+564 PHANSMYDESELEEE

-596 TNARSRVRFG
+596 TNARSRVLFG
-606 KIESNPPSRFIDEIN
+606 RVESNIPSRFIDEIN
-621 SDDIEKMFEENKT
+621 PDDIEKMFEEYKP
-634 TKEIKINKKDN
+634 TKEIKLVNKKDN
-645 FNDEELEIKAGDK
+645 FNDESLEIKVGDH
-658 VEHNSYG
+658 VEHNVY
-665 KGIVVTVDRGVA
+665 KEGIVVNVDRGVA
-677 TIAFANPI
+677 TIAFKSPI

-692 TYKGLKKTGGFY
+692 TYKGLKKR
-704 E
+704 

>member
-1 MNLDTLNETQKE
+1 MNLETLNDTQLE
-13 AVLTTDGPILILAGP
+13 AVKTTDGPILILAGP

-37 YKIAYLLEEKKANP
+37 YKIAYLLEENKAKP

-68 VRLESLIK
+68 MRLENLIEEDIK
-76 DDVRSMQ
+76 SMQ

-88 SFGLRVIKEN
+88 SFGLRIIKEN

-105 SSFTILDEQDSISVI
+105 KNFTILDETDSISVI
-120 KKILKDMNLD
+120 KKIVKEMNLD
-130 DKIYN
+130 EKQYN
-135 PRTIKN
+135 ARSIKH
-141 KISNAKNE
+141 KISSAKNE
-149 LLNPKA
+149 LIDSKK
-155 YSVFARTD
+155 YKMYARTL
-163 IDKTIVKVYEK
+163 IDENIAKVYEK
-174 YEDRLKKNSS
+174 YQEKLLRSS
-184 VDFDDL
+184 TVDFDDL
-190 LMMPIELFKKDKKAL
+190 LMLPIELFKKNKEAL
-205 EHYQNR
+205 EHYQNK

-224 EAQYTLSKMIS
+224 EAQYLLSRMIC
-235 EKYHNICVVGDE
+235 EKRNNICVVGDE
-247 SQSIYSWRGA
+247 CQSIYSWRGA
-257 NFKNILNFEKDYN
+257 NFKNILNFEKDYE

-290 ANSVIKNNKEKKDK
+290 ANSVIKHNKEKKDK
-304 HLWTDNDTGSKIK
+304 HLWTDNSEGAKIK
-317 YLRCY
+317 YMRCY
-322 DEKDEIYNIISEI
+322 DEKDEVLNIINQI
-335 KQYKEEGIP
+335 KHFKEEGIP

-361 ERGFIENTI
+361 ERGFLENTI

-405 LRAINAPKRGIGN
+405 LRAINAPKRGIGA
-418 KTIEKLEEKAN
+418 KTIEKLEAQAN
-429 NEDNKSIFNVID
+429 ENNKSLFDSIE
-441 SGKELVFKNL
+441 SGKELAFKNL

-459 KDKSFVD
+459 KDKSFVEFI
-466 LVELVLDE
+466 ELVLDE
-474 SGLRNEYELDK
+474 TGLRSEYELEK
-485 SLESDAKLE
+485 TVENEAKLE

-524 ISDVKETKDDDD
+524 ISDVKETKDDDE
-536 VVTLMTTHA
+536 VVTLMTMHA

-552 IVFVTGLEEGIF
+552 VVFVTGLEEGLF
-564 PHSNSMYEESELEEE
+564 PHNNSMHDESELEEE
-579 RRLFYVAITRAK
+579 RRIFYVAITRAK

-596 TNARSRVRFG
+596 TNARSRMLFG
-606 KIESNPPSRFIDEIN
+606 NVQCNQPSRFIEEIN
-621 SDDIEKMFEENKT
+621 PDDVEKLFEENKS

-645 FNDEELEIKAGDK
+645 FNDEDLELKVGDH
-658 VEHNSYG
+658 VEHNAYG
-665 KGIVVTVDRGVA
+665 SGIVVSIQKSVA
-677 TIAFANPI
+677 TIAFSNSV

-692 TYKGLKKTGGFY
+692 TYKGLKKR
-704 E
+704 

>member
-1 MNLDTLNETQKE
+1 MNLDTLNETQLE
-13 AVLTTDGPILILAGP
+13 AVKITDGPLLILAGP

-37 YKIAYLLEEKKANP
+37 YKIAYLLEQEKAKP
-51 WEILAITFTN
+51 WEVLAITFTN

-68 VRLESLIK
+68 ERLHNLIEEDIK
-76 DDVRSMQ
+76 GMQ

-88 SFGLRVIKEN
+88 SFGLRVIKEYYD
-98 HEFFNLN
+98 FFGLDRT
-105 SSFTILDEQDSISVI
+105 FTIIDESDSISLI
-120 KKILKDMNLD
+120 KKIIKELNFDEK
-130 DKIYN
+130 KYI
-135 PRTIKN
+135 PRAIKN
-141 KISNAKNE
+141 KISGAKNE
-149 LLNPKA
+149 LLNPEGFK
-155 YSVFARTD
+155 VFARTPYD
-163 IDKTIVKVYEK
+163 EDVVKIYKK
-174 YEDRLKKNSS
+174 YEEKLKRNSS

-190 LMMPIELFKKDKKAL
+190 LMLPIELFRKDKEAL

-224 EAQYTLSKMIS
+224 EAQYLLSKMIS
-235 EKYHNICVVGDE
+235 DKYKNICVVGDE

-257 NFKNILNFEKDYN
+257 NYKNILNFEKDYK

-285 RIIEA
+285 TILEA

-304 HLWTDNDTGSKIK
+304 HLWTLNGKGSKIK

-322 DEKDEIYNIISEI
+322 DEKDEILNIINTI
-335 KQYKEEGIP
+335 KKFKSEGIP

-391 YLRLINNK
+391 YLRLINNEK
-399 DDDVSL
+399 DDVSL
-405 LRAINAPKRGIGN
+405 IRAMNAPKRGIGA
-418 KTIEKLEEKAN
+418 KTIEKLELNAN
-429 NEDNKSIFNVID
+429 ENNVSIFDSIT
-441 SGKELVFKNL
+441 SGKELAFKNL
-451 ILDINEKM
+451 ILDIKEKM

-474 SGLRNEYELDK
+474 SGLKDEYKEKTIENE
-485 SLESDAKLE
+485 SRLE

-500 SIAKNFED
+500 SIARNFED

-524 ISDVKETKDDDD
+524 ISDVKEASDCDE
-536 VVTLMTTHA
+536 VVTLMTMHA

-552 IVFVTGLEEGIF
+552 VVFITGLEEGLF
-564 PHSNSMYEESELEEE
+564 PHSNSMFDESELEEE

-596 TNARSRVRFG
+596 TNARSRMLFG
-606 KIESNPPSRFIDEIN
+606 QIKSNLPSRFIEEIN
-621 SDDIEKMFEENKT
+621 QEDIEKLFEENKS

-645 FNDEELEIKAGDK
+645 FNDNDLELKVGDH
-658 VEHNSYG
+658 VNHNAYG
-665 KGIVVTVDRGVA
+665 NGIVVSLEKSVA
-677 TIAFANPI
+677 TIAFKV

-692 TYKGLKKTGGFY
+692 TYKGLKKI
-704 E
+704 

>member
-1 MNLDTLNETQKE
+1 MNLDTLNETQLE
-13 AVLTTDGPILILAGP
+13 AVKITDGPLLILAGP

-37 YKIAYLLEEKKANP
+37 YKIAYLLEQGKAKP
-51 WEILAITFTN
+51 WEVLAITFTN

-68 VRLESLIK
+68 ERLHNLIEEDIK
-76 DDVRSMQ
+76 GMQ

-88 SFGLRVIKEN
+88 SFGLRVIKEYYD
-98 HEFFNLN
+98 FFGLDRT
-105 SSFTILDEQDSISVI
+105 FTIIDESDSISLI
-120 KKILKDMNLD
+120 KKIIKELNLD
-130 DKIYN
+130 EKKYI
-135 PRTIKN
+135 PRAIKN
-141 KISNAKNE
+141 KISGAKNE
-149 LLNPKA
+149 LLNPEGFK
-155 YSVFARTD
+155 VFARTPYD
-163 IDKTIVKVYEK
+163 EDVVKIYRK
-174 YEDRLKKNSS
+174 YEEKLKRNSS

-190 LMMPIELFKKDKKAL
+190 LMLPIELFRKDKEAL

-211 YKYVFIDEYQDTN
+211 YKYVFIDEYHDTN
-224 EAQYTLSKMIS
+224 EAQYLLSKMIS
-235 EKYHNICVVGDE
+235 DKYKNICVVGDE

-257 NFKNILNFEKDYN
+257 NYKNILNFEKDYK

-285 RIIEA
+285 TILEA

-304 HLWTDNDTGSKIK
+304 HLWTLNGKGSKIK

-322 DEKDEIYNIISEI
+322 DEKDEILNIINTI
-335 KQYKEEGIP
+335 KKFKSEGIP

-391 YLRLINNK
+391 YLRLINNEK
-399 DDDVSL
+399 DDVSL
-405 LRAINAPKRGIGN
+405 IRAMNAPKRGIGA
-418 KTIEKLEEKAN
+418 KTIEKLELNAN
-429 NEDNKSIFNVID
+429 ENNVSIFDSIT
-441 SGKELVFKNL
+441 SGKELAFKNL
-451 ILDINEKM
+451 ILDIKEKM

-466 LVELVLDE
+466 LVELVLDG
-474 SGLRNEYELDK
+474 SGLKDEYKEKTIENE
-485 SLESDAKLE
+485 SRLE

-500 SIAKNFED
+500 SIARNFED

-524 ISDVKETKDDDD
+524 ISDVKEASDCDE
-536 VVTLMTTHA
+536 VVTLMTMHA

-552 IVFVTGLEEGIF
+552 VVFITGLEEGLF
-564 PHSNSMYEESELEEE
+564 PHSNSMFDESELEEE

-596 TNARSRVRFG
+596 TNARSRMLFG
-606 KIESNPPSRFIDEIN
+606 QIKSNLPSRFIEEIN
-621 SDDIEKMFEENKT
+621 QEDIEKLFEENKS

-645 FNDEELEIKAGDK
+645 FNDNDLELKVGDH
-658 VEHNSYG
+658 VNHNAYG
-665 KGIVVTVDRGVA
+665 NGIVVSLEKSVA
-677 TIAFANPI
+677 TIAFKV

-692 TYKGLKKTGGFY
+692 TYRGLKKI
-704 E
+704 

>member
-1 MNLDTLNETQKE
+1 MNLDTLNEIQKE
-13 AVLTTDGPILILAGP
+13 AVITTDGPILILAGP

-37 YKIAYLLEEKKANP
+37 YKIAYLLENKKAKP

-68 VRLESLIK
+68 VRLEKLISE
-76 DDVRSMQ
+76 DIRSMQ

-88 SFGLRVIKEN
+88 SFGLKIIKEN
-98 HEFFNLN
+98 YDFFNLN
-105 SSFTILDEQDSISVI
+105 SSFTILDETDSISVI
-120 KKILKDMNLD
+120 KKIIKDMNLD

-135 PRTIKN
+135 AKSIKH
-141 KISNAKNE
+141 KISSAKNE
-149 LLNPKA
+149 LMDSKA
-155 YSVFARTD
+155 YSIYAKSD
-163 IDKTIVKVYEK
+163 IEKNIVKIYEK
-174 YEDRLKKNSS
+174 YEEKLIRNSS

-190 LMMPIELFKKDKKAL
+190 LMLPIKLFKKDKKAL
-205 EHYQNR
+205 EHYQSK
-211 YKYVFIDEYQDTN
+211 YKYIFIDEYQDTN
-224 EAQYTLSKMIS
+224 EAQYKLSRMIS
-235 EKYHNICVVGDE
+235 AKYNNICVVGDE

-257 NFKNILNFEKDYN
+257 NFKNILNFEKDYE
-270 NAKVILLEQNYRSTK
+270 NAKTILLEQNYRSTK

-304 HLWTDNDTGSKIK
+304 HLWTDNNEGSKIK
-317 YLRCY
+317 YMRCY
-322 DEKDEIYNIISEI
+322 DEKDEILNIINEI
-335 KQYKEEGIP
+335 KYYKTQGIS

-380 FNRKEIKDLVA
+380 FNRKEIKDLVS
-391 YLRLINNK
+391 YLRLINNN

-418 KTIEKLEEKAN
+418 KTIEKLEQNANEKN
-429 NEDNKSIFNVID
+429 ISIFNAIE
-441 SGKELVFKNL
+441 SGKELQFKNL

-466 LVELVLDE
+466 LIELVLDK
-474 SGLRNEYELDK
+474 SGLREEYELEK
-485 SLESDAKLE
+485 TIENEAKLE

-524 ISDVKETKDDDD
+524 ISDVKETKDNDE
-536 VVTLMTTHA
+536 VVTLMTMHA

-552 IVFVTGLEEGIF
+552 IVFVTGLEEGLF
-564 PHSNSMYEESELEEE
+564 PHSNSMYDEKELEEE
-579 RRLFYVAITRAK
+579 RRIFYVAITRAK

-596 TNARSRVRFG
+596 TNARSRVLFG
-606 KIESNPPSRFIDEIN
+606 KIQTNMPSRFIDEIN
-621 SDDIEKMFEENKT
+621 QEDIEKLFEENKN

-645 FNDEELEIKAGDK
+645 FNDTDLEIKAGDH
-658 VEHNSYG
+658 VEHNAY
-665 KGIVVTVDRGVA
+665 KEGIVISVDRGVA
-677 TIAFANPI
+677 TIAFKNGI

-692 TYKGLKKTGGFY
+692 TYKGLKKI
-704 E
+704 

>member
-1 MNLDTLNETQKE
+1 MNLDTLNETQLE
-13 AVLTTDGPILILAGP
+13 AVKITDGPLLILAGP

-37 YKIAYLLEEKKANP
+37 YKIAYLLEQGKAKP
-51 WEILAITFTN
+51 WEVLAITFTN

-68 VRLESLIK
+68 ERLHNLIEEDIK
-76 DDVRSMQ
+76 GMQ

-88 SFGLRVIKEN
+88 SFGLRVIKEYYD
-98 HEFFNLN
+98 FFGLDRT
-105 SSFTILDEQDSISVI
+105 FTIIDESDSISLI
-120 KKILKDMNLD
+120 KKIIKELNLD
-130 DKIYN
+130 EKKYI
-135 PRTIKN
+135 PRAIKN
-141 KISNAKNE
+141 KISGAKNE
-149 LLNPKA
+149 LLNPEGFK
-155 YSVFARTD
+155 VFARTPYD
-163 IDKTIVKVYEK
+163 EDVVKIYKK
-174 YEDRLKKNSS
+174 YEEKLKRNSS

-190 LMMPIELFKKDKKAL
+190 LMLPIELFRKDKEAL

-224 EAQYTLSKMIS
+224 EAQYLLSKMIS
-235 EKYHNICVVGDE
+235 DKYKNICVVGDE

-257 NFKNILNFEKDYN
+257 NYKNILNFEKDYK

-285 RIIEA
+285 TILEA

-304 HLWTDNDTGSKIK
+304 HLWTLNGKGSKIK

-322 DEKDEIYNIISEI
+322 DEKDEILNIINTI
-335 KQYKEEGIP
+335 KKFKSEGIP

-391 YLRLINNK
+391 YLRLINNEK
-399 DDDVSL
+399 DDVSL
-405 LRAINAPKRGIGN
+405 IRAINAPKRGIGA
-418 KTIEKLEEKAN
+418 KTIEKLELNAN
-429 NEDNKSIFNVID
+429 ENNVSIFDSIT
-441 SGKELVFKNL
+441 SGKELAFKNL
-451 ILDINEKM
+451 ILDIKEKM

-474 SGLRNEYELDK
+474 SGLKDEYKEKTIENE
-485 SLESDAKLE
+485 SRLE

-500 SIAKNFED
+500 SIARNFED

-524 ISDVKETKDDDD
+524 ISDVKEASDCDE
-536 VVTLMTTHA
+536 VVTLMTMHA

-552 IVFVTGLEEGIF
+552 VVFITGLEEGLF
-564 PHSNSMYEESELEEE
+564 PHSNSMFDESELEEE

-596 TNARSRVRFG
+596 TNARSRMLFG
-606 KIESNPPSRFIDEIN
+606 QIKSNLPSRFIEEIN
-621 SDDIEKMFEENKT
+621 QEDIEKLFEENKS

-645 FNDEELEIKAGDK
+645 FNDNDLELKVGDH
-658 VEHNSYG
+658 VNHNAYG
-665 KGIVVTVDRGVA
+665 NGIVVSLEKSVA
-677 TIAFANPI
+677 TIAFKV

-692 TYKGLKKTGGFY
+692 TYKGLKKI
-704 E
+704 

>member
-1 MNLDTLNETQKE
+1 MNLDTLNETQLE
-13 AVLTTDGPILILAGP
+13 AVKITDGPLLILAGP

-37 YKIAYLLEEKKANP
+37 YKIAYLLEQGKAKP
-51 WEILAITFTN
+51 WEVLAITFTN

-68 VRLESLIK
+68 ERLHNLIEEDIK
-76 DDVRSMQ
+76 GMQ

-88 SFGLRVIKEN
+88 SFGLRVIKEYYD
-98 HEFFNLN
+98 FFGLDRT
-105 SSFTILDEQDSISVI
+105 FTIIDESDSISLI
-120 KKILKDMNLD
+120 KKIIKELNLD
-130 DKIYN
+130 EKKYI
-135 PRTIKN
+135 PRAIKN
-141 KISNAKNE
+141 KISGAKNE
-149 LLNPKA
+149 LLNPEGFK
-155 YSVFARTD
+155 VFARTPYD
-163 IDKTIVKVYEK
+163 EDVVKIYKK
-174 YEDRLKKNSS
+174 YEEKLKRNSS

-190 LMMPIELFKKDKKAL
+190 LMLPIELFRKDKEAL

-224 EAQYTLSKMIS
+224 EAQYLLSKMIS
-235 EKYHNICVVGDE
+235 DKYKNICVVGDE

-257 NFKNILNFEKDYN
+257 NYKNILNFEKDYK

-285 RIIEA
+285 TILEA

-304 HLWTDNDTGSKIK
+304 HLWTLNGKGSKIK

-322 DEKDEIYNIISEI
+322 DEKDEILNIINTI
-335 KQYKEEGIP
+335 KKFKSEGIP

-391 YLRLINNK
+391 YLRLINNEK
-399 DDDVSL
+399 DDVSL
-405 LRAINAPKRGIGN
+405 IRAMNAPKRGIGA
-418 KTIEKLEEKAN
+418 KTIEKLELNAN
-429 NEDNKSIFNVID
+429 ENNVSIFDSIT
-441 SGKELVFKNL
+441 SGKELAFKNL
-451 ILDINEKM
+451 ILDIKEKM

-474 SGLRNEYELDK
+474 SGLKDEYKEKTIENE
-485 SLESDAKLE
+485 SRLE

-500 SIAKNFED
+500 SIARNFED

-524 ISDVKETKDDDD
+524 ISDVKEASDCDE
-536 VVTLMTTHA
+536 VVTLMTMHA

-552 IVFVTGLEEGIF
+552 VVFITGLEEGLF
-564 PHSNSMYEESELEEE
+564 PHSNSMFDESELEEE

-596 TNARSRVRFG
+596 TNARSRMLFG
-606 KIESNPPSRFIDEIN
+606 QIKSNLPSRFIEEIN
-621 SDDIEKMFEENKT
+621 QEDIEKLFEENKS

-645 FNDEELEIKAGDK
+645 FNDNDLELKVGDH
-658 VEHNSYG
+658 VNHNAYG
-665 KGIVVTVDRGVA
+665 NGIVVSLEKSVA
-677 TIAFANPI
+677 TIAFKV

-692 TYKGLKKTGGFY
+692 TYKGLKKI
-704 E
+704 

>member
-1 MNLDTLNETQKE
+1 MNLDTLNETQLE
-13 AVLTTDGPILILAGP
+13 AVKITDGPLLILAGP

-37 YKIAYLLEEKKANP
+37 YKIAYLLEQEKAKP
-51 WEILAITFTN
+51 WEVLAITFTN

-68 VRLESLIK
+68 ERLHNLIEEDIK
-76 DDVRSMQ
+76 GMQ

-88 SFGLRVIKEN
+88 SFGLRVIKEYYD
-98 HEFFNLN
+98 FFGLDRT
-105 SSFTILDEQDSISVI
+105 FTIIDESDSISLI
-120 KKILKDMNLD
+120 KKIIKELNLD
-130 DKIYN
+130 EKKYI
-135 PRTIKN
+135 PRAIKN
-141 KISNAKNE
+141 KISGAKNE
-149 LLNPKA
+149 LLNPEGFK
-155 YSVFARTD
+155 VFARTPYD
-163 IDKTIVKVYEK
+163 EDVVKIYKK
-174 YEDRLKKNSS
+174 YEEKLKRNSS

-190 LMMPIELFKKDKKAL
+190 LMLPIELFRKDKEAL

-224 EAQYTLSKMIS
+224 EAQYLLSKMIS
-235 EKYHNICVVGDE
+235 DKYKNICVVGDE
-247 SQSIYSWRGA
+247 SQSIYSWRGT
-257 NFKNILNFEKDYN
+257 NYKNILNFEKDYK

-285 RIIEA
+285 TILEA

-304 HLWTDNDTGSKIK
+304 HLWTLNGKGSKIK

-322 DEKDEIYNIISEI
+322 DEKDEILNIINTI
-335 KQYKEEGIP
+335 KKFKSEGIP

-391 YLRLINNK
+391 YLRLINNEK
-399 DDDVSL
+399 DDVSL
-405 LRAINAPKRGIGN
+405 IRAMNAPKRGIGA
-418 KTIEKLEEKAN
+418 KTIEKLELNAN
-429 NEDNKSIFNVID
+429 ENNVSIFDSIT
-441 SGKELVFKNL
+441 SGKELAFKNL
-451 ILDINEKM
+451 ILDIKEKM

-474 SGLRNEYELDK
+474 SGLKDEYKEKTIENE
-485 SLESDAKLE
+485 SRLE

-500 SIAKNFED
+500 SIARNFED

-524 ISDVKETKDDDD
+524 ISDVKEASDCDE
-536 VVTLMTTHA
+536 VVTLMTMHA

-552 IVFVTGLEEGIF
+552 VVFITGLEEGLF
-564 PHSNSMYEESELEEE
+564 PHSNSMFDESELEEE

-596 TNARSRVRFG
+596 TNARSRMLFG
-606 KIESNPPSRFIDEIN
+606 QIKSNLPSRFIEEIN
-621 SDDIEKMFEENKT
+621 QEDIEKLFEENKS

-645 FNDEELEIKAGDK
+645 FNDNDLELKVGDH
-658 VEHNSYG
+658 VNHNAYG
-665 KGIVVTVDRGVA
+665 NGIVVSLEKSVA
-677 TIAFANPI
+677 TIAFKV

-692 TYKGLKKTGGFY
+692 TYKGLKKI
-704 E
+704 

>member
-1 MNLDTLNETQKE
+1 MNLETLNDTQLE
-13 AVLTTDGPILILAGP
+13 AVKTTDGPILILAGP

-37 YKIAYLLEEKKANP
+37 YKIAYLLEENKAKP

-68 VRLESLIK
+68 MRLENLIEEDIK
-76 DDVRSMQ
+76 SMQ

-88 SFGLRVIKEN
+88 SFGLRIIKEN

-105 SSFTILDEQDSISVI
+105 KNFTILDETDSISVI
-120 KKILKDMNLD
+120 KKIVKEMNLD
-130 DKIYN
+130 EKQYN
-135 PRTIKN
+135 ARSIKH
-141 KISNAKNE
+141 KISSAKNE
-149 LLNPKA
+149 LIDSKK
-155 YSVFARTD
+155 YKMYARTL
-163 IDKTIVKVYEK
+163 IDENIAKVYEK
-174 YEDRLKKNSS
+174 YQEKLLRSS
-184 VDFDDL
+184 TVDFDDL
-190 LMMPIELFKKDKKAL
+190 LMLPIELFKKNKEAL
-205 EHYQNR
+205 EHYQNK

-224 EAQYTLSKMIS
+224 EAQYLLSRMIS
-235 EKYHNICVVGDE
+235 EKRNNICVVGDE
-247 SQSIYSWRGA
+247 CQSIYSWRGA
-257 NFKNILNFEKDYN
+257 NFKNILNFEKDYE

-290 ANSVIKNNKEKKDK
+290 ANSVIKHNKEKKDK
-304 HLWTDNDTGSKIK
+304 HLWTDNSEGTKIK
-317 YLRCY
+317 YMRCY
-322 DEKDEIYNIISEI
+322 DEKDEVLNIINQI
-335 KQYKEEGIP
+335 KHFKEEGIP

-361 ERGFIENTI
+361 ERGFLENTI

-405 LRAINAPKRGIGN
+405 LRAINAPKRGIGA
-418 KTIEKLEEKAN
+418 KTIEKLEAQAN
-429 NEDNKSIFNVID
+429 ENNKSLFDSIE
-441 SGKELVFKNL
+441 SGKELAFKNL

-459 KDKSFVD
+459 KDKSFVEFI
-466 LVELVLDE
+466 ELVLDE
-474 SGLRNEYELDK
+474 TGLRSEYELEK
-485 SLESDAKLE
+485 TVENEAKLE

-524 ISDVKETKDDDD
+524 ISDVKETKDDDE
-536 VVTLMTTHA
+536 VVTLMTMHA

-552 IVFVTGLEEGIF
+552 VVFVTGLEEGLF
-564 PHSNSMYEESELEEE
+564 PHSNSMHDEAELEEE
-579 RRLFYVAITRAK
+579 RRIFYVAITRAK

-596 TNARSRVRFG
+596 TNARSRMLFG
-606 KIESNPPSRFIDEIN
+606 NVQCNQPSRFIEEIN
-621 SDDIEKMFEENKT
+621 PEDVEKLFEENKS

-645 FNDEELEIKAGDK
+645 FNDEDLELKVGDH
-658 VEHNSYG
+658 VEHNAYG
-665 KGIVVTVDRGVA
+665 RGIVVSIQKSVA
-677 TIAFANPI
+677 TIAFSNSV

-692 TYKGLKKTGGFY
+692 TYKGLKKR
-704 E
+704 

>member
-37 YKIAYLLEEKKANP
+37 YKIAYLLEENKANP

-88 SFGLRVIKEN
+88 SFGLKVIKEN
-98 HEFFNLN
+98 YEFFNLN
-105 SSFTILDEQDSISVI
+105 STFTILDEQDSISVI
-120 KKILKDMNLD
+120 KKILKEMNLD

-155 YSVFARTD
+155 YSVFARTEV
-163 IDKTIVKVYEK
+163 DKNIAKVYEK
-174 YEDRLKKNSS
+174 YDDKLRKNSS

-190 LMMPIELFKKDKKAL
+190 LLMPIEIFKKDKKVL

-270 NAKVILLEQNYRSTK
+270 DAKVILLEQNYRSTK

-429 NEDNKSIFNVID
+429 NEDTSIFNVID

-474 SGLRNEYELDK
+474 SGLRNEYELEK
-485 SLESDAKLE
+485 TLESEAKLE

-524 ISDVKETKDDDD
+524 ISDVKETKDNDE

-621 SDDIEKMFEENKT
+621 SDDIEKMFEENKS

-692 TYKGLKKTGGFY
+692 TYKGLKKIGGFY

>member
-1 MNLDTLNETQKE
+1 MNLDTLNETQLE
-13 AVLTTDGPILILAGP
+13 AVKITDGPLLILAGP

-37 YKIAYLLEEKKANP
+37 YKIAYLLEQGKAKP
-51 WEILAITFTN
+51 WEVLAITFTN

-68 VRLESLIK
+68 ERLHNLIEEDIK
-76 DDVRSMQ
+76 GMQ
-83 ISTFH
+83 ISTLH
-88 SFGLRVIKEN
+88 SFGLRVIKEYYD
-98 HEFFNLN
+98 FFGLDRT
-105 SSFTILDEQDSISVI
+105 FTIIDESDSISLI
-120 KKILKDMNLD
+120 KKIIKELNLD
-130 DKIYN
+130 EKKYI
-135 PRTIKN
+135 PRAIKN
-141 KISNAKNE
+141 KISGAKNE
-149 LLNPKA
+149 LLNPEGFK
-155 YSVFARTD
+155 VFARTPYD
-163 IDKTIVKVYEK
+163 EDVVKIYKK
-174 YEDRLKKNSS
+174 YEEKLKRNSS

-190 LMMPIELFKKDKKAL
+190 LMLPIELFRKDKEAL

-224 EAQYTLSKMIS
+224 EAQYLLSKMIS
-235 EKYHNICVVGDE
+235 DKYKNICVVGDE

-257 NFKNILNFEKDYN
+257 NYKNILNFEKDYK

-285 RIIEA
+285 TILEA

-304 HLWTDNDTGSKIK
+304 HLWTLNGKGSKIK

-322 DEKDEIYNIISEI
+322 DEKDEILNIINTI
-335 KQYKEEGIP
+335 KKFKSEGIP

-391 YLRLINNK
+391 YLRLINNEK
-399 DDDVSL
+399 DDVSL
-405 LRAINAPKRGIGN
+405 IRAMNAPKRGIGA
-418 KTIEKLEEKAN
+418 KTIEKLELNAN
-429 NEDNKSIFNVID
+429 ENNVSIFDSIT
-441 SGKELVFKNL
+441 SGKELAFKNL
-451 ILDINEKM
+451 ILDIKEKM

-466 LVELVLDE
+466 LVELVLDG
-474 SGLRNEYELDK
+474 SGLKDEYKEKTIENE
-485 SLESDAKLE
+485 SRLE

-500 SIAKNFED
+500 SIARNFED

-524 ISDVKETKDDDD
+524 ISDVKEASDCDE
-536 VVTLMTTHA
+536 VVTLMTMHA

-552 IVFVTGLEEGIF
+552 VVFITGLEEGLF
-564 PHSNSMYEESELEEE
+564 PHSNSMFDESELEEE

-596 TNARSRVRFG
+596 TNARSRMLFG
-606 KIESNPPSRFIDEIN
+606 QIKSNLPSRFIEEIN
-621 SDDIEKMFEENKT
+621 QEDIEKLFEENKS

-645 FNDEELEIKAGDK
+645 FNDNDLELKVGDH
-658 VEHNSYG
+658 VNHNAYG
-665 KGIVVTVDRGVA
+665 NGIVVSLEKSVA
-677 TIAFANPI
+677 TIAFKV

-692 TYKGLKKTGGFY
+692 TYKGLKKI
-704 E
+704 

>member
-1 MNLDTLNETQKE
+1 MNLDTLNETQLE
-13 AVLTTDGPILILAGP
+13 AVKITDGPLLILAGP

-37 YKIAYLLEEKKANP
+37 YKIAYLLEQGKAKP
-51 WEILAITFTN
+51 WEVLAITFTN

-68 VRLESLIK
+68 ERLHNLIEEDIK
-76 DDVRSMQ
+76 GMQ
-83 ISTFH
+83 ISTLH
-88 SFGLRVIKEN
+88 SFGLRVIKEYYD
-98 HEFFNLN
+98 FFGLDRT
-105 SSFTILDEQDSISVI
+105 FTIIDESDSISLI
-120 KKILKDMNLD
+120 KKIIKELNLD
-130 DKIYN
+130 EKKYI
-135 PRTIKN
+135 PRAIKN
-141 KISNAKNE
+141 KISGAKNE
-149 LLNPKA
+149 LLNPEGFK
-155 YSVFARTD
+155 VFARTPYD
-163 IDKTIVKVYEK
+163 EDVVKIYRK
-174 YEDRLKKNSS
+174 YEEKLKRNSS

-190 LMMPIELFKKDKKAL
+190 LMLPIELFRKDKEAL

-211 YKYVFIDEYQDTN
+211 YKYVFIDEYQDAN
-224 EAQYTLSKMIS
+224 EAQYLLSKMIS
-235 EKYHNICVVGDE
+235 DKYKNICVVGDE

-257 NFKNILNFEKDYN
+257 NYKNILNFEKDYK

-285 RIIEA
+285 TILEA

-304 HLWTDNDTGSKIK
+304 HLWTLNGKGSKIK

-322 DEKDEIYNIISEI
+322 DEKDEILNIINTI
-335 KQYKEEGIP
+335 KKFKSEGIP

-391 YLRLINNK
+391 YLRLINNEK
-399 DDDVSL
+399 DDVSL
-405 LRAINAPKRGIGN
+405 IRAMNAPKRGIGA
-418 KTIEKLEEKAN
+418 KTIEKLELNAN
-429 NEDNKSIFNVID
+429 ENNVSIFDSIT
-441 SGKELVFKNL
+441 SGKELAFKNL
-451 ILDINEKM
+451 ILDIKEKM

-466 LVELVLDE
+466 LVELVLDG
-474 SGLRNEYELDK
+474 SGLKDEYKEKTIENE
-485 SLESDAKLE
+485 SRLE

-500 SIAKNFED
+500 SIARNFED

-524 ISDVKETKDDDD
+524 ISDVKEASDCDE
-536 VVTLMTTHA
+536 VVTLMTMHA

-552 IVFVTGLEEGIF
+552 VVFITGLEEGLF
-564 PHSNSMYEESELEEE
+564 PHSNSMFDESELEEE

-596 TNARSRVRFG
+596 TNARSRMLFG
-606 KIESNPPSRFIDEIN
+606 QIKSNLPSRFIEEIN
-621 SDDIEKMFEENKT
+621 QEDIEKLFEENKS

-645 FNDEELEIKAGDK
+645 FNDNDLELKVGDH
-658 VEHNSYG
+658 VNHNAYG
-665 KGIVVTVDRGVA
+665 NGIVVSLEKSVA
-677 TIAFANPI
+677 TIAFKV

-692 TYKGLKKTGGFY
+692 TYKGLKKI
-704 E
+704 

>member
-1 MNLDTLNETQKE
+1 MNLDTLNQTQLE
-13 AVLTTDGPILILAGP
+13 AVKTTDGPILILAGP

-37 YKIAYLLEEKKANP
+37 YKIAYLLEQGLAKP

-68 VRLESLIK
+68 SRLESLIEE
-76 DDVRSMQ
+76 DIRGMQ

-88 SFGLRVIKEN
+88 SFGLKIVKEN
-98 HEFFNLN
+98 YDFFNLN
-105 SSFTILDEQDSISVI
+105 RNFTILDETDSISVI
-120 KKILKDMNLD
+120 KKILKELNLD
-130 DKIYN
+130 DKQYN
-135 PRTIKN
+135 PRSIKH
-141 KISNAKNE
+141 KISSAKNE
-149 LLNPKA
+149 LVDAKKFKMYA
-155 YSVFARTD
+155 HTD
-163 IDKTIVKVYEK
+163 IEENIAKVYEK
-174 YEDRLKKNSS
+174 YQERLVRNST

-190 LMMPIELFKKDKKAL
+190 LMLPIELFKKNKTAL
-205 EHYQNR
+205 EHYQNK

-224 EAQYTLSKMIS
+224 EAQYLLSRMIT
-235 EKYHNICVVGDE
+235 EKRNNICVVGDE
-247 SQSIYSWRGA
+247 CQSIYSWRGA
-257 NFKNILNFEKDYN
+257 NFKNILNFEKDYK

-304 HLWTDNDTGSKIK
+304 HLWTENSDGAKIK
-317 YLRCY
+317 YMRCY
-322 DEKDEIYNIISEI
+322 DEKDEVLNIINQI
-335 KQYKEEGIP
+335 KKFKEDGVS

-405 LRAINAPKRGIGN
+405 LRAINAPKRGIGT
-418 KTIEKLEEKAN
+418 KTIEKLEESANAN
-429 NEDNKSIFNVID
+429 NTSIFDSIE
-441 SGKELVFKNL
+441 SGKELAFKNL

-459 KDKSFVD
+459 KDKNFVEFI
-466 LVELVLDE
+466 ELVLDT
-474 SGLRNEYELDK
+474 SGLRREYELEK
-485 SLESDAKLE
+485 TIENEARLE

-514 LEEFLIEISL
+514 LEEFLMEISL
-524 ISDVKETKDDDD
+524 ISDVKETKEDDE
-536 VVTLMTTHA
+536 VVTLMTMHA

-552 IVFVTGLEEGIF
+552 VVFVTGLEEGLF
-564 PHSNSMYEESELEEE
+564 PHSNSMFDEAELEEE
-579 RRLFYVAITRAK
+579 RRIFYVAITRAK

-596 TNARSRVRFG
+596 TNARSRVLFG
-606 KIESNPPSRFIDEIN
+606 KIQSNVPSRFIEEIN
-621 SDDIEKMFEENKT
+621 PEDVEKLFEENKA

-645 FNDEELEIKAGDK
+645 FNDEDLELKAGDH
-658 VEHNSYG
+658 VEHNAYG
-665 KGIVVTVDRGVA
+665 SGIVVSIQKSVA
-677 TIAFANPI
+677 TIAFSNGI

-692 TYKGLKKTGGFY
+692 TYKGLKKR
-704 E
+704 

>member
-1 MNLDTLNETQKE
+1 MNIDALNEIQKE
-13 AVLTTDGPILILAGP
+13 AVKTTDGPILILAGP

-37 YKIAYLLEEKKANP
+37 HKIAYLLEEKKAKP

-68 VRLESLIK
+68 TRLEKIIG
-76 DDVRSMQ
+76 DDVKNMQ

-88 SFGLRVIKEN
+88 SFGLRIVKEN
-98 HEFFNLN
+98 YEFFNLN
-105 SSFTILDEQDSISVI
+105 RSFTILDESDSISVI
-120 KKILKDMNLD
+120 KKIIKEMNLD
-130 DKIYN
+130 DKKYIAKS
-135 PRTIKN
+135 IKH
-141 KISNAKNE
+141 KISSSKNE
-149 LLNPKA
+149 LIDAKK
-155 YSVFARTD
+155 YKMYTRTEFD
-163 IDKTIVKVYEK
+163 ENVAKIYEK
-174 YEDRLKKNSS
+174 YQEKLLRNST

-190 LMMPIELFKKDKKAL
+190 LLMPIELFKKDKNAL
-205 EHYQNR
+205 EKYQDR
-211 YKYVFIDEYQDTN
+211 YKYIFIDEYQDTN
-224 EAQYTLSKMIS
+224 EAQYLLSKMIS
-235 EKYHNICVVGDE
+235 AKHKNICVVGDE
-247 SQSIYSWRGA
+247 CQSIYSWRGA
-257 NFKNILNFEKDYN
+257 NFKNILNFEKDYD

-304 HLWTDNDTGSKIK
+304 HLWTDNSEGAKIK
-317 YLRCY
+317 YMRCY
-322 DEKDEIYNIISEI
+322 DEKDEVLNIINQI
-335 KQYKEEGIP
+335 KYFKEEEGVSL
-344 YKEMVVLY
+344 KEMVVLY
-352 RTNAQSQSI
+352 RTNAQSQSL
-361 ERGFIENTI
+361 ERGFIENSI

-405 LRAINAPKRGIGN
+405 LRAINAPKRGIGA
-418 KTIEKLEEKAN
+418 KTIERLETLSN
-429 NEDNKSIFNVID
+429 QNNKSIFDTIE
-441 SGKELVFKNL
+441 SGKELAFKNL

-459 KDKSFVD
+459 KDKSFVEFI
-466 LVELVLDE
+466 ELVLE
-474 SGLRNEYELDK
+474 KSGLREEYELDK
-485 SLESDAKLE
+485 TIENEARLE

-524 ISDVKETKDDDD
+524 ISDVKEVKDDDE
-536 VVTLMTTHA
+536 VVTLMTMHA

-552 IVFVTGLEEGIF
+552 VVFVTGLEEGLF
-564 PHSNSMYEESELEEE
+564 PHNNSMNDDAELEEE

-596 TNARSRVRFG
+596 TNAKSRILFG
-606 KIESNPPSRFIDEIN
+606 QVQINAPSRFIEEIN
-621 SDDIEKMFEENKT
+621 SDDVEKLFEEKNKMQ
-634 TKEIKINKKDN
+634 IRINRKDN
-645 FNDEELEIKAGDK
+645 FNEEDLELKVGDH

-665 KGIVVTVDRGVA
+665 SGIVVTIQKSIA
-677 TIAFANPI
+677 TIAFKSPI

-692 TYKGLKKTGGFY
+692 TYKGLKKIS
-704 E
+704 

>member
-1 MNLDTLNETQKE
+1 MNLDTLNETQLE
-13 AVLTTDGPILILAGP
+13 AVKITDGPLLILAGP

-37 YKIAYLLEEKKANP
+37 YKIAYLLEQEKAKP
-51 WEILAITFTN
+51 WEVLAITFTN

-68 VRLESLIK
+68 ERLHNLIEEDIK
-76 DDVRSMQ
+76 GMQ

-88 SFGLRVIKEN
+88 SFGLRVIKEYYD
-98 HEFFNLN
+98 FFGLDRT
-105 SSFTILDEQDSISVI
+105 FTIIDESDSISLI
-120 KKILKDMNLD
+120 KKIIKELNLD
-130 DKIYN
+130 EKKYI
-135 PRTIKN
+135 PRAIKN
-141 KISNAKNE
+141 KISGAKNE
-149 LLNPKA
+149 LLNPEGFK
-155 YSVFARTD
+155 VFARTPYD
-163 IDKTIVKVYEK
+163 EDVVKIYRK
-174 YEDRLKKNSS
+174 YEEKLKRNSS

-190 LMMPIELFKKDKKAL
+190 LMLPIELFRKDKEAL

-224 EAQYTLSKMIS
+224 EAQYLLSKMIS
-235 EKYHNICVVGDE
+235 DKYKNICVVGDE

-257 NFKNILNFEKDYN
+257 NYKNILNFEKDYK

-285 RIIEA
+285 TILEA

-304 HLWTDNDTGSKIK
+304 HLWTLNGKGSKIK

-322 DEKDEIYNIISEI
+322 DEKDEILNIINTIKKFKSE
-335 KQYKEEGIP
+335 GVP

-391 YLRLINNK
+391 YLRLINNEK
-399 DDDVSL
+399 DDVSL
-405 LRAINAPKRGIGN
+405 IRAMNAPKRGIGA
-418 KTIEKLEEKAN
+418 KTIEKLELNAN
-429 NEDNKSIFNVID
+429 ENNKSIFDSIT
-441 SGKELVFKNL
+441 SGKELAFKNL
-451 ILDINEKM
+451 ILDIKEKM

-474 SGLRNEYELDK
+474 SGLKDEYKEKTIENE
-485 SLESDAKLE
+485 SRLE

-500 SIAKNFED
+500 SIARNFED
-508 YNPGAT
+508 YNPSAT

-524 ISDVKETKDDDD
+524 ISDVKEASDCDE
-536 VVTLMTTHA
+536 VVTLMTMHA

-552 IVFVTGLEEGIF
+552 VVFITGLEEGLF
-564 PHSNSMYEESELEEE
+564 PHSNSMFDESELEEE

-596 TNARSRVRFG
+596 TNARSRMLFG
-606 KIESNPPSRFIDEIN
+606 QIKSNLPSRFIEEIN
-621 SDDIEKMFEENKT
+621 QEDIEKLFEENKS

-645 FNDEELEIKAGDK
+645 FNDNDLELKVGDH
-658 VEHNSYG
+658 VNHNAYG
-665 KGIVVTVDRGVA
+665 NGIVVSLEKSVA
-677 TIAFANPI
+677 TIAFKV

-692 TYKGLKKTGGFY
+692 TYKGLKKI
-704 E
+704 

>member
-1 MNLDTLNETQKE
+1 MNLDTLNETQLE
-13 AVLTTDGPILILAGP
+13 AVKITDGPLLILAGP

-37 YKIAYLLEEKKANP
+37 YKIAYLLEQEKAKP
-51 WEILAITFTN
+51 WEVLAITFTN

-68 VRLESLIK
+68 ERLHNLIEEDIK
-76 DDVRSMQ
+76 GMQ

-88 SFGLRVIKEN
+88 SFGLRVIKEYYD
-98 HEFFNLN
+98 FFGLDRT
-105 SSFTILDEQDSISVI
+105 FTIIDESDSISLI
-120 KKILKDMNLD
+120 KKIIKELNLD
-130 DKIYN
+130 EKKYI
-135 PRTIKN
+135 PRAIKN
-141 KISNAKNE
+141 KISGAKNE
-149 LLNPKA
+149 LLNPEGFK
-155 YSVFARTD
+155 VFARTPYD
-163 IDKTIVKVYEK
+163 EDVVKIYKK
-174 YEDRLKKNSS
+174 YEEKLKRNSS

-190 LMMPIELFKKDKKAL
+190 LMLPIELFRKDKEAL

-224 EAQYTLSKMIS
+224 EAQYLLSKMIS
-235 EKYHNICVVGDE
+235 DKYKNICVVGDE

-257 NFKNILNFEKDYN
+257 NYKNILNFEKDYK

-285 RIIEA
+285 TILEA

-304 HLWTDNDTGSKIK
+304 HLWTLNGKGSKIK
-317 YLRCY
+317 YVRCY
-322 DEKDEIYNIISEI
+322 DEKDEILNIINTI
-335 KQYKEEGIP
+335 KKFKSEGIP

-391 YLRLINNK
+391 YLRLINNEK
-399 DDDVSL
+399 DDVSL
-405 LRAINAPKRGIGN
+405 IRAMNAPKRGIGA
-418 KTIEKLEEKAN
+418 KTIEKLELNAN
-429 NEDNKSIFNVID
+429 ENNVSIFDSIT
-441 SGKELVFKNL
+441 SGKELAFKNL
-451 ILDINEKM
+451 ILDIKEKM

-474 SGLRNEYELDK
+474 SGLKDEYKEKTIENE
-485 SLESDAKLE
+485 SRLE

-500 SIAKNFED
+500 SIARNFED

-524 ISDVKETKDDDD
+524 ISDVKEASDCDE
-536 VVTLMTTHA
+536 VVTLMTMHA

-552 IVFVTGLEEGIF
+552 VVFITGLEEGLF
-564 PHSNSMYEESELEEE
+564 PHSNSMFDESELEEE

-596 TNARSRVRFG
+596 TNARSRMLFG
-606 KIESNPPSRFIDEIN
+606 QIKSNLPSRFIEEIN
-621 SDDIEKMFEENKT
+621 QEDIEKLFEENKS

-645 FNDEELEIKAGDK
+645 FNDNDLELKVGDH
-658 VEHNSYG
+658 VNHNAYG
-665 KGIVVTVDRGVA
+665 NGIVVSLEKSVA
-677 TIAFANPI
+677 TIAFKV

-692 TYKGLKKTGGFY
+692 TYKGLKKI
-704 E
+704 